1 MKKVATAD
9 RVLSILRL
17 FSTERPEWTVEGV
30 QAELRLSASTA
41 YEYVGSLVD
50 AGLLVSG
57 RTGHY
62 IIGPAAI
69 ELDRIARR
77 VDPLTRNAR
86 AILRKLV
93 EDSGPG
99 TIGLLCRLYRL
110 QVMCVDE
117 YSVSPP
123 AIETS
128 YERGRPMPLV
138 RGSASKAILVNLP
151 ARTLRRIFELE
162 HEAVAAMGLGED
174 WEAFKAEARRL
185 RRSAPLVSIGEIDA
199 GAFGVSAPVFG
210 ENDLILGSI
219 GLVLAAKAV
228 REDPARIEYLK
239 KLVGSAGQ
247 AVTSALHSP

>member
-17 FSTERPEWTVEGV
+17 FSTERPEWTVDDVG
-30 QAELRLSASTA
+30 AELQLSASTA
-41 YEYVGSLVD
+41 YEYVGSLVG
-50 AGLLVSG
+50 AGLLVAG

-62 IIGPAAI
+62 TVGPAAI

-93 EDSGPG
+93 EESGAG
-99 TIGLLCRLYRL
+99 TTGLLCRLYRL

-117 YSVSPP
+117 YSINPP

-128 YERGRPMPLV
+128 YERGRPMPLI

-151 ARTLRRIFELE
+151 ARTLRRFFDLE
-162 HEAVAAMGLGED
+162 HEAIAAMGLGRD
-174 WEAFKAEARRL
+174 WEAFKAETRRL
-185 RRSAPLVSIGEIDA
+185 RRGAPLVSIGELDA
-199 GAFGVSAPVFG
+199 GALGVSAPVFG
-210 ENDLILGSI
+210 ESDVILGSI
-219 GLVLAAKAV
+219 GLVLAVEAV
-228 REDPARIEYLK
+228 REDPARIEFLK
-239 KLVGSAGQ
+239 TLVGAAGQ
-247 AVTSALHSP
+247 AVTRALRSP